1 MKRLIVAAILFVVVI
16 ATYLTSLFYITD
28 SCDKAKSMVEN
39 SISVYT
45 KNQTAKKEA
54 RNLENYWNILK
65 YEIIKLE
72 KDNIQNIHDV
82 SEGLENR
89 FIECCKDKKVL
100 NEVLLDVKSKRYTY
114 TRLKRIVLRLVLDIN
129 KSVIE
134 KIYE

>member
-54 RNLENYWNILK
+54 RNLENYWNKKEPLLSVFVNHDRIDDIETAISLMNVYAKIPKNELFYEYADNVKMLIHQILEDTK
-65 YEIIKLE
+65 FTMHSI
-72 KDNIQNIHDV
+72 
-82 SEGLENR
+82 
-89 FIECCKDKKVL
+89 F
-100 NEVLLDVKSKRYTY
+100 
-114 TRLKRIVLRLVLDIN
+114 
-129 KSVIE
+129 
-134 KIYE
+134 

>member
-54 RNLENYWNILK
+54 RNLENYWNKKEPLLSVFVNHDRIDDIETAISLMNVYAKIPKNERDTIPVISDGENVLFVYGFGADEKTLYRAGEEIL
-65 YEIIKLE
+65 EIE
-72 KDNIQNIHDV
+72 
-82 SEGLENR
+82 
-89 FIECCKDKKVL
+89 IE
-100 NEVLLDVKSKRYTY
+100 
-114 TRLKRIVLRLVLDIN
+114 RI
-129 KSVIE
+129 
-134 KIYE
+134 